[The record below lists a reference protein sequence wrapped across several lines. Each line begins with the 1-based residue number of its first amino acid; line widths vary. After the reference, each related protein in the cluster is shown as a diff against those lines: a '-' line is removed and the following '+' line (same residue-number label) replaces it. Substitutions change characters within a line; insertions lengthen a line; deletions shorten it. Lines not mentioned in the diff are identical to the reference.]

1 MGIKYQFVL
10 YQKSSKG
17 ERRWESPPSVYKFSS
32 FINTLEKIKHTNIS
46 LKKTSKENEVL
57 AKKVLD
63 LKKF

>member
-1 MGIKYQFVL
+1 MGIKYQLLL
-10 YQKSSKG
+10 YQKSNKG
-17 ERRWESPPSVYKFSS
+17 ERRWESASSVYKFSS

-46 LKKTSKENEVL
+46 LKITSKENEVL